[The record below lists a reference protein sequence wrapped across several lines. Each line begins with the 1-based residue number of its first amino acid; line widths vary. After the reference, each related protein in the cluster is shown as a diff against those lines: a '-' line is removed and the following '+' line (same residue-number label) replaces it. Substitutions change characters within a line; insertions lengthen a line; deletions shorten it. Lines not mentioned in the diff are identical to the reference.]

1 MIPMQG
7 SVVVWLAVILV
18 LSFVKQNETY
28 TLKVCRD
35 TAQLWAKKKKSNVC
49 IFLTYM

>member
-1 MIPMQG
+1 MQG